1 MGPGVTISTSET
13 GCHALKMKTTSL
25 TTCFLMAAT
34 VMAAACTKSPSVQ
47 LKVTAVRV
55 MSDEE
60 QIKIA
65 GPDFIGADVLARFT
79 LSAPSREI
87 SFYGCEFNKKPL
99 GHSTVW
105 SRDGE
110 MRVNSFSRRSEPTRV
125 SPGID
130 DVNCF
135 GLPTSWFPLR
145 AGEVVAFDSLDGTGS
160 AGEKHGVSVFIKVTP
175 NKAPIEIF
183 SAPYIVPAA
192 LVRKP

>member
-1 MGPGVTISTSET
+1 
-13 GCHALKMKTTSL
+13 MKTTSL

-55 MSDEE
+55 MSNED

-65 GPDFIGADVLARFT
+65 GPDFIGADVLARFS

-110 MRVNSFSRRSEPTRV
+110 IRVNSFSRRSEPTRV

-145 AGEVVAFDSLDGTGS
+145 AGEVVEFDSLDGTGS
-160 AGEKHGVSVFIKVTP
+160 AGEKHGVSVFIKLTP
-175 NKAPIEIF
+175 NEAPIEIF

-192 LVRKP
+192 LVKKP

>member
-1 MGPGVTISTSET
+1 
-13 GCHALKMKTTSL
+13 MKITSL
-25 TTCFLMAAT
+25 TTCFLMVAT

-55 MSDEE
+55 MSNED

-65 GPDFIGADVLARFT
+65 GPDFIGADVLARFS

-110 MRVNSFSRRSEPTRV
+110 IRVNSFSRRSEPTRV

-145 AGEVVAFDSLDGTGS
+145 AGEVVEFDSLDGTGS
-160 AGEKHGVSVFIKVTP
+160 AGEKHGVSVFIKLTP
-175 NKAPIEIF
+175 NEAPIEIF

-192 LVRKP
+192 LVKKP